1 MISKRSPSHPFPS
14 IQLIVTYLI
23 FFLYRCKEILMEI
36 LEGFS
41 LSPINAGSS
50 FSIYMLL
57 MLFSIASRCYNGSQW
72 SLG

>member
-1 MISKRSPSHPFPS
+1 
-14 IQLIVTYLI
+14 
-23 FFLYRCKEILMEI
+23 MEI